1 MLRQP
6 TAQQLS
12 YLASQVQIERYVQQA
27 LRDRDQ
33 IGSTHWDNGTPD
45 MLDTDHVVMICSR
58 GDFYVTILAAWFR
71 DPTGYRYAIEAAIES
86 ALAA

>member
-12 YLASQVQIERYVQQA
+12 YLSSQAQIERYVQRA

-33 IGSTHWDNGTPD
+33 IGSTYWDGGTPE
-45 MLDTDHVVMICSR
+45 MLDTDHVVMIRSR
-58 GDFYVTILAAWFR
+58 GDVNVTIRAVWFR
-71 DPTGYRYAIEAAIES
+71 DPSGYQYAIVAAIET